1 MEAADLRE
9 RSSFRILRATR
20 SLPYG
25 RTRSSSYS
33 SERTSSVAPSRPR
46 STQPGEAR
54 PVDSAPSGSAKSL
67 IMQIID
73 LQIDLVR
80 ALGLSAE
87 ASETDFGVPTEAVS
101 FPADVASNPNH
112 KPPGYKPTPQ
122 YSNRVEEEFCHNDA
136 YIKAAADSK
145 AAAKES
151 RKVHRGTVGDFLF
164 GDSNATAAVVPTDLA
179 GAPMPP
185 PPAYQVTPHN
195 IMAQSRTS
203 RYSRRSRSCH
213 PTIGENEPPVAVI
226 VTRRERVR
234 PAFPLTRHPLL
245 SRLQAQHDERQILDR
260 LFILHEATAALL
272 RPAP

>member
-1 MEAADLRE
+1 MEAADLPRE
-9 RSSFRILRATR
+9 IILPNIAGNPEPLPLWTYAQLELLQRENLKRRAIDVHEACNR
-20 SLPYG
+20 
-25 RTRSSSYS
+25 
-33 SERTSSVAPSRPR
+33 VRPGL
-46 STQPGEAR
+46 STQ
-54 PVDSAPSGSAKSL
+54 APSGSAKSL

-185 PPAYQVTPHN
+185 PPAYQVTPPYN
-195 IMAQSRTS
+195 IMASKPHKPIQ
-203 RYSRRSRSCH
+203 
-213 PTIGENEPPVAVI
+213 PP
-226 VTRRERVR
+226 
-234 PAFPLTRHPLL
+234 F
-245 SRLQAQHDERQILDR
+245 QIMPPNHR
-260 LFILHEATAALL
+260 
-272 RPAP
+272 